1 MWRPLNYTPLSL
13 RDLPPLK
20 RRERKAEA
28 TPLGLAEGVGVP
40 PPTRP
45 PPGVPLSSAAAA
57 AACKGEG
64 TPCIGA
70 RVASCAAVGM
80 GVARPEPWASMQ
92 DSVCE

>member
-1 MWRPLNYTPLSL
+1 MIRFDYTPLL
-13 RDLPPLK
+13 ETCLLGLK

-28 TPLGLAEGVGVP
+28 TPLGLAEGMGVS
-40 PPTRP
+40 PPTRA
-45 PPGVPLSSAAAA
+45 PPGAPLSSAAAA

-92 DSVCE
+92 DSACK